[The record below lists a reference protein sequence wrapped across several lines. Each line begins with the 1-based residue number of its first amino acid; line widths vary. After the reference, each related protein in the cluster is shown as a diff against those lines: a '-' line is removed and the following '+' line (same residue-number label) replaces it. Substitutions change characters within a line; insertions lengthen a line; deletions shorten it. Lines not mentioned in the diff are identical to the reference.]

1 LSSFELLLQGF
12 ATALEPANLLFA
24 LIGCVLGMLVGVL
37 PGIGPVAGTAILLP
51 VTFSLGPTPAIIMLS
66 AIYYGAMYG
75 GTITS
80 VLINVPGEGASAIT
94 CLDGYEMAKQGRA
107 GPALAAAAIGSFVG
121 GIMATLGLVL
131 LALPLTQLA
140 LRFGPPEFFA
150 LMLVGLSLVTGLA
163 GRSLIRALVSA
174 VLGLLIA
181 MVGID
186 PVIGSPRF
194 TFGDVHLLG
203 GIEAVVVAMGLFGV
217 GEILLSLERP
227 APRAVTGMTL
237 RSMLLSRDDL
247 ERSIM
252 PVVRGTGIGFG
263 LGLIPG
269 VGALVPTVMS
279 YVAEKKFS
287 NTPERF
293 GAGMIEGVAGPET
306 ANNAYATAALIPLF
320 TLGIPGSPT
329 VAIIMGAFMM
339 NGLVP
344 GPFLFRD
351 HADVVWGVI
360 ASLCIGNAILV
371 ILNLPLI
378 PLWVRLIRIP
388 RSVLFP
394 FVLGFCVLGAYSING
409 QAFDIGLMTAF
420 GVLGYA
426 FKKLDIPLAPMILM
440 LILGPLMETSLRQS
454 LEISRGDFSIL
465 LTRPISAGL
474 ITVATLFVA
483 LSTMQGVARI
493 RGADSEA

>member
-1 LSSFELLLQGF
+1 
-12 ATALEPANLLFA
+12 
-24 LIGCVLGMLVGVL
+24 
-37 PGIGPVAGTAILLP
+37 
-51 VTFSLGPTPAIIMLS
+51 
-66 AIYYGAMYG
+66 
-75 GTITS
+75 
-80 VLINVPGEGASAIT
+80 
-94 CLDGYEMAKQGRA
+94 
-107 GPALAAAAIGSFVG
+107 
-121 GIMATLGLVL
+121 
-131 LALPLTQLA
+131 
-140 LRFGPPEFFA
+140 
-150 LMLVGLSLVTGLA
+150 
-163 GRSLIRALVSA
+163 
-174 VLGLLIA
+174 
-181 MVGID
+181 
-186 PVIGSPRF
+186 
-194 TFGDVHLLG
+194 
-203 GIEAVVVAMGLFGV
+203 
-217 GEILLSLERP
+217 
-227 APRAVTGMTL
+227 
-237 RSMLLSRDDL
+237 MLLSRDDL

-279 YVAEKKFS
+279 YVAEKKLS

-426 FKKLDIPLAPMILM
+426 FKKLDIPLAPMILT

-474 ITVATLFVA
+474 IAVATLFVA